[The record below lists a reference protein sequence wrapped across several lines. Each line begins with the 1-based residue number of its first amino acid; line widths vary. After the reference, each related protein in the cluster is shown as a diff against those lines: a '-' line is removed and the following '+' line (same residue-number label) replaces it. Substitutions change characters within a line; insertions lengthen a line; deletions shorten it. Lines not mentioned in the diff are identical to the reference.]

1 MAKPSSSMAINSANT
16 LVSLRNSFII
26 LLNQPRPFF
35 VFGDSLVDNGNN
47 NFLITPARADIFPY
61 SIDSPS
67 KLPTGRFFNGLN
79 IPDII
84 SEHIGSEPV
93 LPFLSLELHEEK
105 LPLGANFASAGV
117 GILNDTGFQFGEI
130 IAMPLQ
136 LEYFKVYQQKL
147 SSLVGEEKAKDIVNR
162 ALVLVSLGG
171 NDFVNNYYLVPF
183 STRSLQYTLPE
194 YVIYLVSEYR
204 KILMKMYEMGVRRA
218 ILLGSRP
225 LGCAPAEIA
234 QHNELSGECSTD
246 LQAAAELFEPQ
257 VDQMVKNL
265 NAELGTEV
273 FISASTRLMYF
284 DMMNNPQ
291 AYGFVTSKSACCG
304 QGAYNGLDFCNA
316 YSNLCENRDELV
328 FWDAFHPSERACRLI
343 VEKIVNGTDDY
354 MRPMNLTTIM
364 YLDSRV

>member
-1 MAKPSSSMAINSANT
+1 
-16 LVSLRNSFII
+16 
-26 LLNQPRPFF
+26 
-35 VFGDSLVDNGNN
+35 
-47 NFLITPARADIFPY
+47 
-61 SIDSPS
+61 
-67 KLPTGRFFNGLN
+67 
-79 IPDII
+79 
-84 SEHIGSEPV
+84 
-93 LPFLSLELHEEK
+93 
-105 LPLGANFASAGV
+105 
-117 GILNDTGFQFGEI
+117 
-130 IAMPLQ
+130 MPLQ

-162 ALVLVSLGG
+162 ALALVSLGG
-171 NDFVNNYYLVPF
+171 NDFVKNYYLVPF
-183 STRSLQYTLPE
+183 SARSLQYTLQE

-218 ILLGSRP
+218 ILLGSGP

-234 QHNELSGECSTD
+234 QHNKLSGECSTD

-273 FISASTRLMYF
+273 FISANTRLMHF

-304 QGAYNGLDFCNA
+304 QGPYNGLDFCNA
-316 YSNLCENRDELV
+316 YSNLCENRDEFV

-364 YLDSRV
+364 YLDSLV